1 LTRTGGAAEN
11 GFDPEDGQAQM
22 RSIPGRHSFAV
33 RRRWLRRWLHRW
45 AGAWLV
51 VVGLLLVAVVVV
63 AHRLIMG
70 K

>member
-1 LTRTGGAAEN
+1 MASIPKMVR
-11 GFDPEDGQAQM
+11 AQM
-22 RSIPGRHSFAV
+22 RSTSGRHSFAV